1 MVERPLSM
9 REVPGSMP
17 GFSNETFL
25 FILSFSRAITESNMF
40 FSLIS
45 VIFAVVFLH
54 FCSIFGENPTVK
66 SLVHCPYLF
75 CKKHS
80 IVTLLFTEQMCKV
93 APRYITDVITLPN

>member
-66 SLVHCPYLF
+66 SLPFLQKALYCYSSLHGTNVQGGSPLYNGCDYPAEL
-75 CKKHS
+75 
-80 IVTLLFTEQMCKV
+80 
-93 APRYITDVITLPN
+93 A

>member
-25 FILSFSRAITESNMF
+25 FILSFSRAISQICF

-66 SLVHCPYLF
+66 SIVHCPYLF